1 MMQKALR
8 FFFAFVLKHPMTI
21 LVITGALTIAS
32 AISIFYI
39 NIETDITALLP
50 TNSAV
55 SASFRRAIATYKTLD
70 FTLVVI
76 EADKP
81 GKESLLIEA
90 ADALA
95 PALDNPAYIYSVDYK
110 LDPRLRA
117 YYTEDLEAKLSLLLE
132 SKDFEAGI
140 SHFAPDTLE
149 SYMLRLASYLK
160 TFPFPYLQ
168 NRLLNDPFDMA
179 VIFANR
185 LIAGR
190 VPSHF
195 PIRNGH
201 IISADGKMLLMFL
214 RPLEPPS
221 DLKFSTALV
230 AFLDRVR
237 DVLIKKDPRY
247 KDRLTVSFYGS
258 HVEMVDNTR
267 IVRRDLIETLVT
279 SLVGVLALFF
289 IVFGRKKALFYVGI
303 PLMTGI
309 LWTLGLT
316 YLVLGRLTVV
326 TFAFGAVL
334 IGLGID
340 FGIHIYNRFLE
351 ERGRRDQKSVYR
363 ALNTALVKTGEG
375 TLLGAMTTA
384 LAFFGMYFTSFRGFR
399 EFGLVAGCGIL
410 CCLISVFLLLPILI
424 RYLAPHREEIKKQDT
439 ATLGLQRLYKV
450 VSEYPRIIVIL
461 GLVASVYFAYQAR
474 SLRFD
479 EKFGALKQPMQNY
492 EELRRRIAE
501 RFALP
506 SHKIIAVVSDATLQ
520 GALEKID
527 RLYENLARQNQYNI
541 LSCDTLRT
549 FLPSIKTQRESK
561 KNIRDTIG
569 NRYEPLKKRILAQA
583 QRAGLSPA
591 ALEPFFA
598 RLQRL
603 KESAED
609 ETQFLVYED
618 MRDPFM
624 IRLVQGYLVKT
635 TRQYSVVTRIYPP
648 EGVWQTDVPPAFLNA
663 LKEGVGDV
671 DFTGLAIVTHEI
683 QDMVK
688 RDLAA
693 IILLVAGA
701 IFVVLLLYFGNL
713 AKALFA
719 IFPVLLGSLWML
731 GTVQILGIEL
741 NFLNV
746 VVMPMIIG
754 VGVDNS
760 IHLVQRY
767 YERSSDAGEK
777 NGSPHLG
784 DLRRAVARTGRALVM
799 TSLTTIVG
807 FGSLALADFKGVREM
822 GLISILGMAY
832 TLIVSLAILPALL
845 IIWGERHTLW
855 DIISRDNGEI
865 R

>member
-1 MMQKALR
+1 MIQKALR
-8 FFFAFVLKHPMTI
+8 IFFAFVLKHPMII
-21 LVITGALTIAS
+21 LVITGALTLAS
-32 AISIFYI
+32 VVTIFYI
-39 NIETDITALLP
+39 HIETDITALLP
-50 TNSAV
+50 GNSTV
-55 SASFRRAIATYKTLD
+55 SASFRRAINTYKTLD
-70 FTLVVI
+70 FALVVI
-76 EADKP
+76 EADQT
-81 GKESLLIEA
+81 GQENLLIEA
-90 ADALA
+90 ADVLA

-110 LDPRLRA
+110 LDPRLTA
-117 YYTEDLEAKLSLLLE
+117 YYSEDLEAKLACLLNTKDLE
-132 SKDFEAGI
+132 DGI

-149 SYMLRLASYLK
+149 FYMLRLASYLK

-179 VIFANR
+179 VHFANR
-185 LIAGR
+185 LIVGR

-195 PIRNGH
+195 PTRKGH
-201 IISADGKMLLMFL
+201 IISADGKMLLMAL

-221 DLKFSTALV
+221 DLRFSTTLV

-237 DVLIKKDPRY
+237 DVLITRDPRY

-267 IVRRDLIETLVT
+267 IVRRDLIETLIT

-289 IVFGRKKALFYVGI
+289 IVFGRKKALLFVGI

-326 TFAFGAVL
+326 TFAFAAVL

-340 FGIHIYNRFLE
+340 FGIHIYNRYLE
-351 ERGRRDQKSVYR
+351 ERGRPDQISVYK
-363 ALNTALVKTGEG
+363 ALHTALVKTGEG
-375 TLLGAMTTA
+375 TLLGAVTTA
-384 LAFFGMYFTSFRGFR
+384 LAFFGMFFTSFRGFR
-399 EFGLVAGCGIL
+399 EFGFVAGSGIL
-410 CCLISVFLLLPILI
+410 CCLAAVFLLLPLLV
-424 RYLAPHREEIKKQDT
+424 RYLAPRREEIKRQDI
-439 ATLGLQRLYKV
+439 ATLGLPRLYKV
-450 VSEYPRIIVIL
+450 ISEYPRITVIL
-461 GLVASVYFAYQAR
+461 GLVVSVYFAYQAR
-474 SLRFD
+474 SLQFD
-479 EKFGALKQPMQNY
+479 EKFSALKQTSQTY
-492 EELRRRIAE
+492 ENLRRRIAD

-506 SHKIIAVVSDATLQ
+506 SHKIIAVVSDETLQ
-520 GALEKID
+520 GALEKND
-527 RLYENLARQNQYNI
+527 RLYENLNSQKHYHI

-561 KNIRDTIG
+561 KNIRETIG

-591 ALEPFFA
+591 ALEPFFV

-603 KESAED
+603 KEEAED
-609 ETQFLVYED
+609 EAQFLTYED

-624 IRLVQGYLVKT
+624 IRLVQGYLVRT

-648 EGVWQTDVPPAFLNA
+648 EGRWQTDVPPSFLSA
-663 LKEGVGDV
+663 LKEGAGDV
-671 DFTGLAIVTHEI
+671 DFTGFAIVAREI
-683 QDMVK
+683 QEMVR

-693 IILLVAGA
+693 IILLVAGSV
-701 IFVVLLLYFGNL
+701 FVVLLLYFGDL
-713 AKALFA
+713 AKALFS

-731 GTVQILGIEL
+731 GTVHMLGIEL

-767 YERSSDAGEK
+767 YERVTSAGGKSGKPE
-777 NGSPHLG
+777 SG

-822 GLISILGMAY
+822 GLISILGITY
-832 TLIVSLAILPALL
+832 TLIVSLVILPALL
-845 IIWGERHTLW
+845 KIWGARHSLW
-855 DIISRDNGEI
+855 DVISRDNGEI